1 MKSLLKLIVD
11 KEEFLPSN
19 LLGIWINP
27 FFIVRKA
34 LIKGVLEISKHL
46 NRGKLLDIGCGKKPY
61 EEMFDVDEY
70 IGIDIE
76 ISGHDHSS
84 SNIDIFYDGKVIP
97 FANETFDCA
106 FCSEVFEHVFN
117 LDELLNEIN
126 RVLKPGGKLGFTCP
140 FVWDLH
146 EKPYDFARYT
156 PFAIEHLLKKH
167 GFKLIKLQ
175 KSTGYIET
183 VMQMFSAYVYQYLL
197 PRNKYQK
204 LLLSIFFVAPINI
217 IGVIFGAVLP
227 KNGNFYHNNI
237 VIAEKNI

>member
-97 FANETFDCA
+97 FANETFD
-106 FCSEVFEHVFN
+106 
-117 LDELLNEIN
+117 
-126 RVLKPGGKLGFTCP
+126 FTA
-140 FVWDLH
+140 LT
-146 EKPYDFARYT
+146 A
-156 PFAIEHLLKKH
+156 
-167 GFKLIKLQ
+167 
-175 KSTGYIET
+175 
-183 VMQMFSAYVYQYLL
+183 
-197 PRNKYQK
+197 
-204 LLLSIFFVAPINI
+204 
-217 IGVIFGAVLP
+217 
-227 KNGNFYHNNI
+227 
-237 VIAEKNI
+237 